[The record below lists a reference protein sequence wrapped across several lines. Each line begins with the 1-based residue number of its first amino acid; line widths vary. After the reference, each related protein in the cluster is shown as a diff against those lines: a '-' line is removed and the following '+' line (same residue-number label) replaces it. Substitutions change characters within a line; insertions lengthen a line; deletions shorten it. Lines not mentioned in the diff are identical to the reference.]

1 MKRSRKSRGVS
12 WAHGVNLCQ
21 VKLFSSEDCPSKV
34 GLKSPDHLQAR
45 TSSMLHPYT
54 VESNDCPPGF
64 DVTHM
69 GNQLTDLSCIPFI
82 KWNYPPKFV
91 MSCHWRVAAGEESKE
106 VESQELRERRFLEAI
121 YPRASAIPP
130 CASVSTDTEDEPYN
144 DSLTPLVP
152 IIPIEEDECGDMESD
167 SAAVESLSTSSM
179 EMMASNIQLEPS
191 IPKFSTETLPA
202 GEKPTEKLP
211 DVGVDVA
218 AAASAAVVVLMK
230 SMEQG
235 SMIDTNL
242 LIKIFSDPTMIPNLI
257 NILPLAK
264 ADSGSP
270 PIATAAPMSM
280 LKRGNRSIFLSVP
293 NSNMIQKLPNGSLP
307 KVSNGVPSSV
317 TTVPQVSTI
326 PASDVKPFSALDH
339 PHKVNTTTP
348 NPGNY
353 SKIGTI
359 LGQVNIA
366 APMSSVRR
374 GQLLKDLNY
383 CKNLVRQHG
392 DQKHGLNGNNDNHHN
407 RNMVHEMNAE
417 NFKPK
422 NQKHCVYFNSFKG
435 CRNGVNCQYKHDMSH
450 DWRIGNVMENHSA
463 KRMKLWGGEV
473 AGRT

>member
-317 TTVPQVSTI
+317 TTVPQV
-326 PASDVKPFSALDH
+326 
-339 PHKVNTTTP
+339 
-348 NPGNY
+348 
-353 SKIGTI
+353 
-359 LGQVNIA
+359 NIA